1 MWARCES
8 LYHGLRS
15 TRLPFACTSMRSTSQ
30 LVRWML
36 QRLHST
42 LIVELPMPLDPLLRA
57 RWNKSLSVIVA
68 TLLRR
73 RGVVDRDTT
82 TTTTMMR
89 SIMMRTMMDRMA
101 LIRRDRAPRY
111 DKSLDGLIT
120 RFDASSTMSRF
131 ISYVVGVWRRMVVLH
146 TSGSD
151 MFVPSLSFNRS
162 AGECLAALSPWR
174 SDGNH
179 PCQRRSGCISRCT
192 MATARVCG
200 AQPTTLVQA
209 CIDDLPS
216 LMRPLLLRLWLIL
229 LMHNDSIGAWR
240 VQLDTQGATG
250 R

>member
-1 MWARCES
+1 
-8 LYHGLRS
+8 
-15 TRLPFACTSMRSTSQ
+15 MRSTSR

-73 RGVVDRDTT
+73 RGVVDREAIDT
-82 TTTTMMR
+82 TTTTMMM

-131 ISYVVGVWRRMVVLH
+131 ISYVVGVWRRMLVLH

-151 MFVPSLSFNRS
+151 LICNR
-162 AGECLAALSPWR
+162 AR
-174 SDGNH
+174 SIDWHRSRSIDRQGN
-179 PCQRRSGCISRCT
+179 
-192 MATARVCG
+192 V
-200 AQPTTLVQA
+200 
-209 CIDDLPS
+209 
-216 LMRPLLLRLWLIL
+216 LLRYHHGGAMAIIHVKGAVVASADAQWLPQEFVVRNQRHSCKLASMIS
-229 LMHNDSIGAWR
+229 HR
-240 VQLDTQGATG
+240 
-250 R
+250 